1 MYCDWCLNIIEGI
14 NNSPDTI
21 IWHPPTALHVKVHQF
36 WAVFAQC
43 YHRCICQSIDFGQ
56 LYRVQT
62 KMGNTNYTT
71 SIIQKGILNVFQWL
85 WFEWEQD
92 FLNLIYQTSL
102 PNINLNSIDM
112 LFYVKAAW
120 VRSTLDFSLQNK
132 VFQIRWLTNSVLYQ
146 W

>member
-1 MYCDWCLNIIEGI
+1 MCF
-14 NNSPDTI
+14 S
-21 IWHPPTALHVKVHQF
+21 
-36 WAVFAQC
+36 
-43 YHRCICQSIDFGQ
+43 DF
-56 LYRVQT
+56 
-62 KMGNTNYTT
+62 
-71 SIIQKGILNVFQWL
+71 

-132 VFQIRWLTNSVLYQ
+132 VFQIR
-146 W
+146 